1 MKSVS
6 SSHRQN
12 ICYSCISN
20 IASTQWK
27 FLTKFILN
35 WIMWRDPQVKLWHID
50 QQSNT
55 IHPAAVAEIR
65 GRLCL
70 VFDGEMRVNRNL
82 LLFFLSFSRSLQSFY
97 EQGPG
102 IDIIQQR
109 THLSS
114 THVQDGEASVADEF
128 ICRWTREKRRGR
140 YQREHMASFCGLGK
154 SKFRSRLKVEKEIK
168 LGI

>member
-1 MKSVS
+1 
-6 SSHRQN
+6 
-12 ICYSCISN
+12 
-20 IASTQWK
+20 
-27 FLTKFILN
+27 
-35 WIMWRDPQVKLWHID
+35 
-50 QQSNT
+50 
-55 IHPAAVAEIR
+55 
-65 GRLCL
+65 
-70 VFDGEMRVNRNL
+70 MRVNRNL

-128 ICRWTREKRRGR
+128 ICRWTREKRRGS
-140 YQREHMASFCGLGK
+140 YQREHMASFCGLGKRK

-168 LGI
+168 LGISAILGFKLKEEDSHTEE